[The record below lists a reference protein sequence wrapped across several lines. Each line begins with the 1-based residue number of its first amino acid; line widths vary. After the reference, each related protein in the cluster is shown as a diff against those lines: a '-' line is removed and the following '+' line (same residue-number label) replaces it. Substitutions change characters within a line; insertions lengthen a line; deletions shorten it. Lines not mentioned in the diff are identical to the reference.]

1 MSGRPSE
8 GRVKM
13 TVHVLP
19 LTAER
24 INYLVDKTKAD
35 QNTQGKVIDRQFGVR
50 ASKKVAGAGRKAP
63 LGQHGRAKQK
73 QSRAKRANDGT
84 QRPPVAG
91 LSDSGTASPG
101 GSLE

>member
-1 MSGRPSE
+1 MSGSGGRPSE

-19 LTAER
+19 LTADR
-24 INYLVDKTKAD
+24 INYLVDKTKAE

-63 LGQHGRAKQK
+63 RGQHGRAKQ
-73 QSRAKRANDGT
+73 R
-84 QRPPVAG
+84 
-91 LSDSGTASPG
+91 G
-101 GSLE
+101 GRSSQTTTPKGQTL